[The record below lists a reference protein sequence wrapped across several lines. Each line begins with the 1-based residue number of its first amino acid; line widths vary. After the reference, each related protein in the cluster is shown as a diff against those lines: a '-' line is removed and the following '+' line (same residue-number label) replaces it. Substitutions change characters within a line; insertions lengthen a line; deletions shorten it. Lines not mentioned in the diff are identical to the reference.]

1 MSDARR
7 IPKPAGWAK
16 VQMDTLFEIHA
27 RAREHKRH
35 RKRVKKSKSEIDK
48 RKPLGFPMSSNDNA
62 KQSFTNTEYSKI
74 KHENAKILKR
84 LFNLVKEPSRF
95 TAVKKKGPRKS
106 MTLTS
111 RAKFYEKIEKE
122 NKRLAKSIYQAKP
135 ILNSREWKSAYD
147 AHSEHVRQR
156 AKRFKQRFRKPPP
169 PAVNKAK
176 SRLSTI
182 IKRKDGVKSASPPNV
197 TIREDINKGTQ
208 GQKDTLVLKNKKE
221 RRKSE
226 PVSGIQ
232 SKVTVPG
239 VREEKAI
246 VKERTKTSVT
256 KMPKEEQKIEDPVCE
271 HTYEKKEELKP
282 IPENKPKAKVLLTP
296 NSLPESIPKSEAVEE
311 EKDITEDFEKEA
323 EWEEKE
329 KELAKAL
336 KKRRSQ
342 TKRIIKLSSD
352 SFEY

>member
-7 IPKPAGWAK
+7 IKPAGWAK

-48 RKPLGFPMSSNDNA
+48 NKPLGFPMSSNDNA

-95 TAVKKKGPRKS
+95 TAEKNKGPRKS

-122 NKRLAKSIYQAKP
+122 NRRLAKSLYQAKP

-147 AHSEHVRQR
+147 VHSEHVRQR

-169 PAVNKAK
+169 PAVNKSK
-176 SRLSTI
+176 SRLGTI

-197 TIREDINKGTQ
+197 TIRKDINKGTQ
-208 GQKDTLVLKNKKE
+208 GHKDTLVLKIKKE
-221 RRKSE
+221 RRKSAE
-226 PVSGIQ
+226 PVC
-232 SKVTVPG
+232 VTVPG
-239 VREEKAI
+239 VREEKTM
-246 VKERTKTSVT
+246 VKEQTKTSVT
-256 KMPKEEQKIEDPVCE
+256 KMPKEEQKIEEPVCE
-271 HTYEKKEELKP
+271 QRYEKKEELKP
-282 IPENKPKAKVLLTP
+282 IPEKKPKAKVLLTP
-296 NSLPESIPKSEAVEE
+296 NSLAESIPKSEAVEE
-311 EKDITEDFEKEA
+311 EKDTTEDFEKEA

>member
-1 MSDARR
+1 MSEARR

-16 VQMDTLFEIHA
+16 VQMDTLFEIQA

-48 RKPLGFPMSSNDNA
+48 NKPLGFPMSSNENA

-74 KHENAKILKR
+74 KHENAKILRR

-122 NKRLAKSIYQAKP
+122 NRRLAKSLHQAKP
-135 ILNSREWKSAYD
+135 ILNSREWKSD
-147 AHSEHVRQR
+147 FNVHSEHVRQR

-176 SRLSTI
+176 SRLHNMS
-182 IKRKDGVKSASPPNV
+182 KRKEGVKSASPPLI
-197 TIREDINKGTQ
+197 TIPGKIEKST
-208 GQKDTLVLKNKKE
+208 KKKKE
-221 RRKSE
+221 RQKSAE
-226 PVSGIQ
+226 PICVN
-232 SKVTVPG
+232 VPG
-239 VREEKAI
+239 VRQEKALDDE
-246 VKERTKTSVT
+246 ERS
-256 KMPKEEQKIEDPVCE
+256 EKIEESEPKPV
-271 HTYEKKEELKP
+271 KKQK
-282 IPENKPKAKVLLTP
+282 NKVVLQP
-296 NSLPESIPKSEAVEE
+296 NSLPETQIKSEAGHEDKDKSQSQAPA
-311 EKDITEDFEKEA
+311 EKEDTPADLEQEA
-323 EWEEKE
+323 EWEAKE
-329 KELAKAL
+329 KELAEAL
-336 KKRRSQ
+336 KKRRSK
-342 TKRIIKLSSD
+342 TKRVIKLSSD

>member
-16 VQMDTLFEIHA
+16 VQMDTLFEIQA

-122 NKRLAKSIYQAKP
+122 NRRLAKSLYQAKP
-135 ILNSREWKSAYD
+135 ILNSREWKSSYD

-156 AKRFKQRFRKPPP
+156 AKRFKQRFKKPPP

-176 SRLSTI
+176 SRLNNMN
-182 IKRKDGVKSASPPNV
+182 KRKDGVKSASPPNV
-197 TIREDINKGTQ
+197 SIREDINKGTK
-208 GQKDTLVLKNKKE
+208 GQKDTLVQKIKKE
-221 RRKSE
+221 RQKSAE
-226 PVSGIQ
+226 PVC
-232 SKVTVPG
+232 VTVPG

-246 VKERTKTSVT
+246 VKEQANTSVT
-256 KMPKEEQKIEDPVCE
+256 NVPKEEQKIEDPVCE
-271 HTYEKKEELKP
+271 PKCEKKEELEP
-282 IPENKPKAKVLLTP
+282 IPEKKPKAKVLLTP
-296 NSLPESIPKSEAVEE
+296 NSLPESVPESEAVDE
-311 EKDITEDFEKEA
+311 EKDVTEDFEKEA